1 MTPKRSGE
9 LKLFTGSRTSMG
21 GGQTTLALD
30 GSVDMSRWSSVALSR
45 GVFFEYLFLAVAPF
59 WSNSLPLVD
68 PTVSGIV

>member
-45 GVFFEYLFLAVAPF
+45 GVFFGNLFFAVAPF
-59 WSNSLPLVD
+59 LNNSMLLAG
-68 PTVSGIV
+68 PTLSGIR